1 MPSQTLQILLFR
13 FNGKFNLPVSDLATL
28 LGYDEQYCRN
38 LISDNKFAIHTF
50 LQGGKRVAR
59 IDDVANYLDRISSKE
74 PPKRRGPKTKA
85 EKIAAAKVEASHA

>member
-13 FNGKFNLPVSDLATL
+13 FNGKFNLPVSDLASL

-38 LISDNKFAIHTF
+38 LISENRFQIHTF

-59 IDDVANYLDRISSKE
+59 IDDVADYLDRISSKE

-85 EKIAAAKVEASHA
+85 QKIAEAKAEVSYA

>member
-13 FNGKFNLPVSDLATL
+13 FNGKFNLAVSDLANL

-38 LISDNKFAIHTF
+38 LISENKFQIHTF

-59 IDDVANYLDRISSKE
+59 IDDVADYLDRISSKE

-85 EKIAAAKVEASHA
+85 EKIAAAKVEVSHA